1 MKVSIIVPI
10 YKVEKYLDKCI
21 KSITDQTYKNLEI
34 ILVDDGS
41 PDKCPQICDEWA
53 TKDKRIKVIHKKNGG
68 VMQAWIDG
76 VNLSTSEYVT
86 FVDGDDWIEKNFV
99 EELISPIVKNSSIEI
114 TICNFYKVQENKKDE
129 CGSFSDKIEGILSGS
144 EYEFI
149 KKNKLGNFLFYRW
162 NKLFKKSLITSSIAY
177 CDTRVKLW
185 DDVCSTASCLLDAKA
200 IYFVNKPLY
209 NYNQRQ
215 NSIVHTID
223 SRMEE
228 KFAIFYNK
236 YDQLLTD
243 KNYRSDQNF
252 ATILSSILFI
262 LVKNIVLSDDKNK
275 RKKYRN
281 LYKTMFYSELKKHK
295 TAQIPKLNKLF
306 LMIFNL
312 HNYFIMKMAINIFL
326 NHKTKGNNK

>member
-10 YKVEKYLDKCI
+10 YKVENYIDKCI
-21 KSITDQTYKNLEI
+21 ESIVEQTYKNLEI

-53 TKDKRIKVIHKKNGG
+53 IKDKRIKVIHKKNGG

-99 EELISPIVKNSSIEI
+99 ERLISPILKNPLIEI
-114 TICNFYKVQENKKDE
+114 TICNFYKVQGAKKDE
-129 CGSFSDKIEGILSGS
+129 CSSFSDKRVGILSGD

-149 KKNKLGNFLFYRW
+149 KKNKLGDFLFYRW
-162 NKLFKKSLITSSIAY
+162 NKLFKKSLIAASIAY

-185 DDVCSTASCLLDAKA
+185 DDVCSTASCLLDAKT
-200 IYFVNKPLY
+200 IYFVDDPLY

-223 SRMEE
+223 SEMDEN
-228 KFAIFYNK
+228 FAIFYNK
-236 YDQLLTD
+236 YEQLLSD

-262 LVKNIVLSDDKNK
+262 LARKIVLSGDKKK
-275 RKKYRN
+275 RTKYRN
-281 LYKTMFYSELKKHK
+281 LYKSKFYTELKKYK
-295 TAQIPKLNKLF
+295 TTQIPKLNKLF
-306 LMIFNL
+306 LIIFNL
-312 HNYFIMKMAINIFL
+312 RNYFIMKVAINIFL
-326 NHKTKGNNK
+326 NNKNKRK